1 MTAQHQITGRYCV
14 VIPAFQA
21 AKTIGSLVRDVKHQG
36 FAVVVVDDGSTD
48 QTAALAA
55 HEGALVISHL
65 RNQGKGQALRTGFEY
80 ALRAQYDGVVTLDSD
95 GQHNPTEILP
105 LITAGEIQHAGIVVG
120 NRMSDGAPMPR
131 VRRLTNE
138 FMSGVISNVSRQRI
152 PDSQCGFRFIRKEV
166 LASVPL
172 RSKRYEIES
181 EMLLAA
187 AKRHWKII
195 SVPIQTIYQNE
206 PSHIHPFRD
215 TLRFFALLLRHLCW
229 R

>member
-1 MTAQHQITGRYCV
+1 MTIRHQITGRYCV
-14 VIPAFQA
+14 VIPAFQS
-21 AKTIGSLVRDVKHQG
+21 AKTIGSLVRDIKHQG
-36 FAVVVVDDGSTD
+36 LVVVVVDDGSTD

-55 HEGALVISHL
+55 QEGALVISHL

-95 GQHNPTEILP
+95 GQHHPEEILS
-105 LITAGEIQHAGIVVG
+105 LIAAGEIQHAGIVVG
-120 NRMSDGAPMPR
+120 NRMSNGALMPR
-131 VRRLTNE
+131 IRRLTNE
-138 FMSGVISNVSRQRI
+138 FMSGVISRVSRQQI

-166 LASVPL
+166 LAGVPL

-187 AKRHWKII
+187 AKRRWKII

-206 PSHIHPFRD
+206 SSHIHPFLD
-215 TLRFFALLLRHLCW
+215 TIRFFSLLLRHLFW